1 MVMLGYMMLMLDYTM
16 AMRGCMQAKWNYNL
30 EKKDYILMS

>member
-1 MVMLGYMMLMLDYTM
+1 VGYTMLMLDYTM
-16 AMRGCMQAKWNYNL
+16 VMSGCMQAKWDYNL